1 MTGAAVVDRLETVV
15 DIPAG
20 GPDPRSVSF
29 SALHRAVLADGRRL
43 VLLDDRGW
51 TSSWSPDVPPI
62 PSVEEIEDTARVV
75 VGPDEPFGEHTQAD
89 MENDHW
95 RALVDVLAQQ
105 AVAVD
110 AHELRRLPHDVVLSA
125 RLQGLVQS

>member
-1 MTGAAVVDRLETVV
+1 MTGASGVDRLETVV

-20 GPDPRSVSF
+20 GPDPRSMSF
-29 SALHRAVLADGRRL
+29 SALHQAVLVDGRRI

-51 TSSWSPDVPPI
+51 TSSWGPGVPPI

-75 VGPDEPFGEHTQAD
+75 VGPDERFGEHTQAD

-95 RALVDVLAQQ
+95 DALAGVLVQQ
-105 AVAVD
+105 GVAVD
-110 AHELRRLPHDVVLSA
+110 AQELRQLPHDVVVSGRLRVLLS
-125 RLQGLVQS
+125 S